1 MKHTDRLI
9 DRFKIIPQGKSLK
22 DVPLS
27 HGQIANTHR
36 RPVNNPFDC
45 GTGEAMI
52 GSRMVEVIRMK
63 ETYDRCPDC
72 QRPFCEDQLAPAPV
86 LRDAIWAKLADKH
99 ERLCAECFF
108 ERELG

>member
-1 MKHTDRLI
+1 
-9 DRFKIIPQGKSLK
+9 
-22 DVPLS
+22 
-27 HGQIANTHR
+27 
-36 RPVNNPFDC
+36 
-45 GTGEAMI
+45 
-52 GSRMVEVIRMK
+52 MK